1 MNLADGIILFIIAA
15 SALISVRRGFTREA
29 FSLLTW
35 VAAFIVARLFSPAL
49 EVLLA
54 DSIETPS
61 LRLAVAFGLLF
72 TVTLIV
78 GALINHL
85 LGELI
90 RVTGLSGTDRL
101 LGMVFGALRGALV
114 VVVLVALGH
123 HLFSEDACPV
133 AYTSDSGRSPAVW
146 IVIFTGMFSIFQAA
160 TSSTRTCA
168 RMHSWIRSMGSS
180 TRNQ

>member
-114 VVVLVALGH
+114 VVVLGALGH
-123 HLFSEDACPV
+123 HLFSEDAWWRESLLVPHFAMLEDWTRRLAGDLI
-133 AYTSDSGRSPAVW
+133 AYLMNVSGS
-146 IVIFTGMFSIFQAA
+146 
-160 TSSTRTCA
+160 
-168 RMHSWIRSMGSS
+168 
-180 TRNQ
+180 

>member
-61 LRLAVAFGLLF
+61 LRLAVAFGLL
-72 TVTLIV
+72 TI
-78 GALINHL
+78 
-85 LGELI
+85 
-90 RVTGLSGTDRL
+90 
-101 LGMVFGALRGALV
+101 
-114 VVVLVALGH
+114 VALFG
-123 HLFSEDACPV
+123 LASQ
-133 AYTSDSGRSPAVW
+133 TSMERAE
-146 IVIFTGMFSIFQAA
+146 
-160 TSSTRTCA
+160 
-168 RMHSWIRSMGSS
+168 
-180 TRNQ
+180 

>member
-1 MNLADGIILFIIAA
+1 MNLADGIILFIIAV

-49 EVLLA
+49 TVLLA

-61 LRLAVAFGLLF
+61 VRLAVAFGGLF
-72 TVTLIV
+72 AVTLIV

-123 HLFSEDACPV
+123 HLFAQDTWWRQSMLVPHFAMLEDWTRRV
-133 AYTSDSGRSPAVW
+133 AGDLIAYLMNVSGS
-146 IVIFTGMFSIFQAA
+146 
-160 TSSTRTCA
+160 
-168 RMHSWIRSMGSS
+168 
-180 TRNQ
+180 

>member
-1 MNLADGIILFIIAA
+1 
-15 SALISVRRGFTREA
+15 
-29 FSLLTW
+29 
-35 VAAFIVARLFSPAL
+35 
-49 EVLLA
+49 
-54 DSIETPS
+54 
-61 LRLAVAFGLLF
+61 LF

-123 HLFSEDACPV
+123 HLFSEDAWWRESLLVPHFAMLEDWTRRLAGDLI
-133 AYTSDSGRSPAVW
+133 AYLMNVSGS
-146 IVIFTGMFSIFQAA
+146 
-160 TSSTRTCA
+160 
-168 RMHSWIRSMGSS
+168 
-180 TRNQ
+180 

>member
-1 MNLADGIILFIIAA
+1 MNLAHGIILFIIAA

-29 FSLLTW
+29 FSLITW
-35 VAAFIVARLFSPAL
+35 VAAFVVARLFSPAL

-61 LRLAVAFGLLF
+61 IRLAVAFGLLF

-101 LGMVFGALRGALV
+101 LGMVFGALRGARV

-123 HLFSEDACPV
+123 HLFSEDAWWRESLLVPHFAMLEDWTRRLAGDLI
-133 AYTSDSGRSPAVW
+133 AYLMNVSGS
-146 IVIFTGMFSIFQAA
+146 
-160 TSSTRTCA
+160 
-168 RMHSWIRSMGSS
+168 
-180 TRNQ
+180 

>member
-49 EVLLA
+49 DVLLA

-61 LRLAVAFGLLF
+61 VRLAVAFGLLF
-72 TVTLIV
+72 IVTLVV

-114 VVVLVALGH
+114 VVVLVGLGH
-123 HLFSEDACPV
+123 HLFAEDAWWRESLLVPHFAMLEDWTRRV
-133 AYTSDSGRSPAVW
+133 AGDLIAYLMNVSGS
-146 IVIFTGMFSIFQAA
+146 
-160 TSSTRTCA
+160 
-168 RMHSWIRSMGSS
+168 
-180 TRNQ
+180 

>member
-54 DSIETPS
+54 DSIETP
-61 LRLAVAFGLLF
+61 GLLF
-72 TVTLIV
+72 TVTLVV

-123 HLFSEDACPV
+123 HLFSEDAWWRESLLVPHFAMLEDWTRRLAGDLI
-133 AYTSDSGRSPAVW
+133 AYLMNVSGS
-146 IVIFTGMFSIFQAA
+146 
-160 TSSTRTCA
+160 
-168 RMHSWIRSMGSS
+168 
-180 TRNQ
+180 

>member
-1 MNLADGIILFIIAA
+1 MTLADGIILFIIAA

-61 LRLAVAFGLLF
+61 VRLAVAFGLLF
-72 TVTLIV
+72 IVTLVV

-123 HLFSEDACPV
+123 HLFAEDAWWRESLLVPHFAMLEDWTRRV
-133 AYTSDSGRSPAVW
+133 AQDLIAYLMNVSG
-146 IVIFTGMFSIFQAA
+146 
-160 TSSTRTCA
+160 
-168 RMHSWIRSMGSS
+168 
-180 TRNQ
+180 

>member
-123 HLFSEDACPV
+123 HLFSEDAWWRESLLVPHFAMLEDWPRRLAGDLI
-133 AYTSDSGRSPAVW
+133 AYLMNVSGS
-146 IVIFTGMFSIFQAA
+146 
-160 TSSTRTCA
+160 
-168 RMHSWIRSMGSS
+168 
-180 TRNQ
+180 